1 MHDPDSRSRER
12 VFDRW
17 LRPEKNEPCA
27 TITRG
32 LCACCGS
39 GSPLTATKHEKI
51 VERLGGK
58 GKGEGVVTCRERGEE
73 SESMI
78 MGRPLLGG

>member
-1 MHDPDSRSRER
+1 MAAAGEKRALRHDYSRPVCLLRKRVAANCHETRE
-12 VFDRW
+12 
-17 LRPEKNEPCA
+17 N
-27 TITRG
+27 RG
-32 LCACCGS
+32 
-39 GSPLTATKHEKI
+39 E
-51 VERLGGK
+51 VGGK